1 MDRVPP
7 SIRTPP
13 AIDSQGPL
21 STPPNLGQA
30 QSSPNR
36 VERTAVKLHMAALTH
51 KGRVR
56 DHNEDSLYFDIRDRV
71 MIVCDGMGGHAGGH
85 IASELA
91 VQVVSNGL
99 RQLRPSDW
107 ADEDKVIE
115 AMKGAVFGANDH
127 ILSRSRVDTALSDM
141 GTTIVGL
148 AFMRDRVITVN
159 VGDSRIY
166 RVSANGIEQVSEDHS
181 LVAERVRAGLL
192 DPDSDEAAL
201 LGNIVTRALGMEQ
214 VTIDIT
220 VEDLVLGDTY
230 LLCSDGLSDLVSDE
244 DMFTI
249 VTGAES
255 LEQACVM
262 LVDLANQR
270 GGIDNITIALT
281 RAVS

>member
-1 MDRVPP
+1 M
-7 SIRTPP
+7 
-13 AIDSQGPL
+13 
-21 STPPNLGQA
+21 
-30 QSSPNR
+30 
-36 VERTAVKLHMAALTH
+36 KLHMAALTH

-56 DHNEDSLYFDIRDRV
+56 NHNEDSLYFDIRDRV

-115 AMKGAVFGANDH
+115 SMKSAVFGANDH
-127 ILSRSRVDTALSDM
+127 LLSRARVDSELADM

-166 RVSANGIEQVSEDHS
+166 RISGDGIEQVSEDHS

-220 VEDLVLGDTY
+220 VEDLVAGDTY

-244 DMFTI
+244 NMLAI
-249 VTGAES
+249 VNSAES

-270 GGIDNITIALT
+270 GGIDNITVALA
-281 RAVS
+281 RAIG

>member
-1 MDRVPP
+1 M
-7 SIRTPP
+7 
-13 AIDSQGPL
+13 
-21 STPPNLGQA
+21 
-30 QSSPNR
+30 
-36 VERTAVKLHMAALTH
+36 KLEMAALTH
-51 KGRVR
+51 RGRVR

-85 IASELA
+85 VASELA

-99 RQLRPSDW
+99 RQLRASDW
-107 ADEDKVIE
+107 NDEDKVIE
-115 AMKGAVFGANDH
+115 SMKAAVFGANDH

-141 GTTIVGL
+141 GTTIVGC

-166 RVSANGIEQVSEDHS
+166 RISTDTIEQVSEDHS
-181 LVAERVRAGLL
+181 LVGERIRAGLL

-220 VEDLVLGDTY
+220 VEDLVPGDVY
-230 LLCSDGLSDLVSDE
+230 LLCSDGLSDLVSDD
-244 DMFTI
+244 DMYEI
-249 VTGAES
+249 VQRS
-255 LEQACVM
+255 NNLEQACIA

-270 GGIDNITIALT
+270 GGIDNITVALT
-281 RAVS
+281 RSVN